1 MTVESR
7 LGCPDPFGSDGM
19 AAFHTVDH
27 DILLQRLKV
36 SFGFTDVALQW
47 LQSYLVG
54 RHSTYD
60 VETPSQP
67 SSRLFLECHWG
78 QSWAPYCSLCTLL
91 TWSQWLKAIARHHTC
106 MPTIRCWLGL
116 LTCKTVS
123 QITYTVLV
131 ETLNPAQSINQ
142 SWLLSSCC
150 SRRPLV
156 KDLRVASW
164 MESNRPWTPSRERT
178 RRPWTDC
185 HWTATKRKS
194 YGARQVDNTSFCVQ
208 LCQLM
213 ALWLSPWGPLAISAS
228 I

>member
-19 AAFHTVDH
+19 AAFDTVDH

-36 SFGFTDVALQW
+36 SFGFIDVALQW

-54 RHSTYD
+54 RSQYVRLGDAKSTIIALMFG
-60 VETPSQP
+60 VPLGSVLGP
-67 SSRLFLECHWG
+67 ILFIMYTADLISVIE
-78 QSWAPYCSLCTLL
+78 SM
-91 TWSQWLKAIARHHTC
+91 ARHHTC

-142 SWLLSSCC
+142 SIMAPVFLLHS
-150 SRRPLV
+150 
-156 KDLRVASW
+156 
-164 MESNRPWTPSRERT
+164 TPSR
-178 RRPWTDC
+178 RRFKA
-185 HWTATKRKS
+185 ATH
-194 YGARQVDNTSFCVQ
+194 TSEIV
-208 LCQLM
+208 
-213 ALWLSPWGPLAISAS
+213 GN
-228 I
+228 